1 MAMTAPRTQAQ
12 TERRKPAAAM
22 TRGKVMKGPTPII
35 SSMLKRTAE
44 RRPMRRSRCAEGEEM
59 GIIGRLVISLW
70 GGAAA
75 WLPGRKKT
83 SPFDKLS
90 RKSRLEFGRPSGAE
104 AVAGLR
110 SQGSRPLARTSP
122 WAILERSYGAQG

>member
-1 MAMTAPRTQAQ
+1 
-12 TERRKPAAAM
+12 M

-35 SSMLKRTAE
+35 SSMLKSTAE
-44 RRPMRRSRCAEGEEM
+44 RRPMRRSRCAAGVAEG
-59 GIIGRLVISLW
+59 GIIERLVISLW

-122 WAILERSYGAQG
+122 WAILERSYGAQGV